1 MARSKAREFA
11 DLASELLGSDNVVPL
26 TRTNYTSS
34 NTDPQVITSI
44 NSPTS
49 NTFVFH
55 VKSYTTTQSHLTSL
69 NVIVEGGGAY
79 LTEYGDVRTS
89 GSLSS
94 YDINIDS
101 VNDKI
106 ELQATPT
113 NAVTDYTV
121 VRINL

>member
-1 MARSKAREFA
+1 MAKSKARE
-11 DLASELLGSDNVVPL
+11 LAEIQPALYGTDGVLSV

-34 NTDPQVITSI
+34 NTDLQVITSI
-44 NSPTS
+44 NSSTS

-55 VKSYTTTQSHLTSL
+55 VKSYSGTDSHLTSL
-69 NVIVEGGGAY
+69 NVIVEGSTAY
-79 LTEYGDVRTS
+79 LTEYGDVRTGSALSTYDVNIS
-89 GSLSS
+89 GA
-94 YDINIDS
+94 N
-101 VNDKI
+101 V

>member
-11 DLASELLGSDNVVPL
+11 DLASELLGTDNVVPL

-34 NTDPQVITSI
+34 NTDAQVITSI
-44 NSPTS
+44 NSGTS

-55 VKSYTTTQSHLTSL
+55 VKSYSGTDSHLTSL
-69 NVIVEGGGAY
+69 NVIVEGSTAY
-79 LTEYGDVRTS
+79 LTEYGDVRTGSALSTYDVNIS
-89 GSLSS
+89 GA
-94 YDINIDS
+94 N
-101 VNDKI
+101 V